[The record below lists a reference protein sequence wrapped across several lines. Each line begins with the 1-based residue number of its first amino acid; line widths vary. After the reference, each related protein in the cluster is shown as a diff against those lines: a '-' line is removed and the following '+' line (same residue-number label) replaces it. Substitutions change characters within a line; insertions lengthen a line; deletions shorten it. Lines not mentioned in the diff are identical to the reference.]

1 MNGNVLPLSCFV
13 ISLGYQLLSAARRVA
28 TMLFLIVNVISFG
41 SAVTRSHSSEP
52 VTPDSSLA
60 TLEYWKH
67 REVDAVVG

>member
-1 MNGNVLPLSCFV
+1 
-13 ISLGYQLLSAARRVA
+13 
-28 TMLFLIVNVISFG
+28 MLFLIVNVISFG